1 MYWQQITVASMKILL
16 SLMTP
21 GNVTCNTGAACG
33 GHNITLTRA
42 TYGQRAV
49 QLSIVTTARLTGLS
63 YIVWEIL
70 CGKMDNKE
78 GRGSPLP
85 RPAPETGGPAVRKH
99 VSIFVNTTFT
109 MFEGDRLLCLLNLLP
124 DHTLLQCC
132 RQKICCSLN
141 ETSFSFFS
149 NQ

>member
-1 MYWQQITVASMKILL
+1 
-16 SLMTP
+16 MTP

-33 GHNITLTRA
+33 AHNITLTRA

-78 GRGSPLP
+78 GRGSPL
-85 RPAPETGGPAVRKH
+85 
-99 VSIFVNTTFT
+99 
-109 MFEGDRLLCLLNLLP
+109 L
-124 DHTLLQCC
+124 LLQT
-132 RQKICCSLN
+132 RAARPFANMFPFL
-141 ETSFSFFS
+141 
-149 NQ
+149 